1 MSRPSTA
8 RPLAVITGAS
18 SGIGADL
25 AREYARDGHDLVLTA
40 RSEPALQAL
49 AADIAAAH
57 GVTVTVIPG
66 DLADP
71 AGPGQLLAAIAGRGL
86 SIDVLVNN
94 AGFGDGHAF
103 VEAEAGR
110 VLGMVQVN
118 VTALT
123 ELMHGVLPAMV
134 ARGRGR
140 VLNVA
145 STAAFQPG
153 PGMAVYCA
161 TKAYVL
167 SLSEAVAEELSGTG
181 VTVTALCPG
190 PTRTNFM
197 NVAEVADNAL
207 FSKGLVPV
215 MTSAEVARIGHRA
228 ARAGQAVAIAGVLNK
243 VGTLLPRLVPRV
255 AVRKLTGRLLSAG
268 RH

>member
-1 MSRPSTA
+1 MTTK
-8 RPLAVITGAS
+8 RPLALITGAS

-25 AREYARDGHDLVLTA
+25 ARDYAADGHDLILVA
-40 RSEPALQAL
+40 RSEAALTAL
-49 AADIAAAH
+49 AAEVAKAH
-57 GVTVTVIPG
+57 GVTATVITADLLDPAAPRAL
-66 DLADP
+66 LAD
-71 AGPGQLLAAIAGRGL
+71 IEGRGL
-86 SIDVLVNN
+86 EIDVLVNN
-94 AGFGDGHAF
+94 AGFGDGSPFTGAS
-103 VEAEAGR
+103 R
-110 VLGMVQVN
+110 DKTLGMIQVN

-123 ELMHGVLPAMV
+123 DLMHGVLPGMV
-134 ARGRGR
+134 ARGKGII
-140 VLNVA
+140 LNVA

-153 PGMAVYCA
+153 PSMAVYCA

-167 SLSEAVAEELSGTG
+167 SLSEAVAEELKDSG

-197 NVAEVADNAL
+197 EVADIAGNAL

-228 ARAGQAVAIAGVLNK
+228 AKRGQVVAVAGLLNQI
-243 VGTLLPRLVPRV
+243 GALAPRFTPRFV
-255 AVRKLTGRLLSAG
+255 TRKLTGRLLASG

>member
-1 MSRPSTA
+1 MSPSA
-8 RPLAVITGAS
+8 SRPLALITGAS

-40 RSEPALQAL
+40 RSEKALQDL
-49 AADIAAAH
+49 AAELGAAH
-57 GVTVTVIPG
+57 GVAVTVIPA

-71 AGPGQLLAAIAGRGL
+71 AGPAQLLAAVAARGL
-86 SIDVLVNN
+86 AIDVLVNN
-94 AGFGDGHAF
+94 AGFGDGKPF
-103 VEAEAGR
+103 AEAAAER

-118 VTALT
+118 ITALT

-153 PGMAVYCA
+153 PTMAVYCA

-167 SLSEAVAEELSGTG
+167 SLSEAVAEELKGTG

-197 NVAEVADNAL
+197 ETADVAGNAL

-215 MTSAEVARIGHRA
+215 MTSAEVARIGHDA
-228 ARAGQAVAIAGVLNK
+228 ARRGQVIAIAGLMNQIGAFV
-243 VGTLLPRLVPRV
+243 PRLAPRFLT
-255 AVRKLTGRLLSAG
+255 RKLTGRLLSSG

>member
-1 MSRPSTA
+1 MPTP
-8 RPLAVITGAS
+8 RPLALVTGAS

-25 AREYARDGHDLVLTA
+25 ARELAIDGHDLILVA
-40 RSEPALQAL
+40 RSESALQAL
-49 AADIAAAH
+49 AQELAGKHGVTATVIAADLLDPAAPRRLFDDIAA
-57 GVTVTVIPG
+57 
-66 DLADP
+66 
-71 AGPGQLLAAIAGRGL
+71 RGL
-86 SIDVLVNN
+86 TVDVLVNN
-94 AGFGDGHAF
+94 AGFGDGRDFH
-103 VEAEAGR
+103 EATRER
-110 VLGMVQVN
+110 TLGMIQVN

-123 ELMHGVLPAMV
+123 DLMHAFLPGMV

-140 VLNVA
+140 ILNVA

-153 PGMAVYCA
+153 PSMAVYCA

-167 SLSEAVAEELSGTG
+167 SLTEGVGEELKGTG

-197 NVAEVADNAL
+197 EVAAVADNAL

-215 MTSAEVARIGHRA
+215 MTSASVARIGYQALQRGQMVSV
-228 ARAGQAVAIAGVLNK
+228 AGFANK
-243 VGTLLPRLVPRV
+243 LGALSPRFVPRSV
-255 AVRKLTGRLLSAG
+255 TRKLVKRLLASG